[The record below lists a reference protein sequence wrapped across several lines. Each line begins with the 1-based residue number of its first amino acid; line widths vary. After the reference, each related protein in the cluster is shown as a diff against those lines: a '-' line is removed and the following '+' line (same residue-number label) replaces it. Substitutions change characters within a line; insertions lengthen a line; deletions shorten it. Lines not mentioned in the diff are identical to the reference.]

1 MYYLCTDVRVQC
13 ALDSRAHTVWTDY
26 HRDDSLCRRCAH
38 ALCAVCALVLAADGA
53 AKDDFWILESATL
66 EWTEQTRAD
75 VKGSWPA
82 MRHSMAFVPVNSDTI
97 IVFGGKSAG
106 EWPLRV
112 VGA

>member
-1 MYYLCTDVRVQC
+1 MYIFYLCM
-13 ALDSRAHTVWTDY
+13 H
-26 HRDDSLCRRCAH
+26 RCAS
-38 ALCAVCALVLAADGA
+38 AVRILMCPLLAADGA

-82 MRHSMAFVPVNSDTI
+82 MRHSMAFVTVNSDTI
-97 IVFGGKSAG
+97 IVFGGMSAG
-106 EWPLRV
+106 ELPLRV

>member
-1 MYYLCTDVRVQC
+1 MCESSAHWTRVRTPSGQ
-13 ALDSRAHTVWTDY
+13 TITEMI
-26 HRDDSLCRRCAH
+26 
-38 ALCAVCALVLAADGA
+38 VCADGVLTPYVPYVPFVLAADGA

>member
-1 MYYLCTDVRVQC
+1 MYIFYLCTDVR
-13 ALDSRAHTVWTDY
+13 
-26 HRDDSLCRRCAH
+26 RCSAQPH
-38 ALCAVCALVLAADGA
+38 VPFVLAADGA

-66 EWTEQTRAD
+66 EWTEQKRAD

-82 MRHSMAFVPVNSDTI
+82 MRHSMAFVTVNSDTI
-97 IVFGGKSAG
+97 IIFGGMSAG